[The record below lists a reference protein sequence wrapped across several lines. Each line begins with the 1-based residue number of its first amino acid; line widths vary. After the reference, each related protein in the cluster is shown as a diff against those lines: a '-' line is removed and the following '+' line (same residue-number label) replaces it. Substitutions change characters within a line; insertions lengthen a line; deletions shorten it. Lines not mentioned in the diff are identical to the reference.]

1 MNPALNEQPRGV
13 WPNAIDTALDR
24 ARKIAGMYRSRLR
37 AIDVGACDEADHVCT
52 ELGETWLLDRLQIL
66 DPNQELTTVQ
76 AAELVR
82 VPVERVRK
90 WACAAHP
97 EKPGE
102 PLLPR
107 FKMRGR
113 ERTYLAVNV
122 LAAAAAM
129 RRYQLARG
137 RWPTAES
144 SRLIATRAER

>member
-1 MNPALNEQPRGV
+1 MNPDLNEQPRRST
-13 WPNAIDTALDR
+13 WPWPVDTELDR
-24 ARKIAGMYRSRLR
+24 ARKIARMYRHHLR
-37 AIDVGACDEADHVCT
+37 TSSPGTCAVLDETARGWDQGDWLIEKEDVV
-52 ELGETWLLDRLQIL
+52 
-66 DPNQELTTVQ
+66 DPNQALTTAE

-82 VPVERVRK
+82 VTPKRIRE
-90 WACAAHP
+90 WACANHP

-129 RRYQLARG
+129 RRYRHAHG
-137 RWPTAES
+137 GD
-144 SRLIATRAER
+144 